1 MLIKGGPVASLMA
14 ETQGRQIVR
23 IGDTDL
29 DGTKVVAYALAK
41 IKGIGVSTAVAICR
55 YLGINPMVKLS
66 ELDDNM
72 IRKLDWA
79 VRNVHQFA
87 PGWFVNRPKDPETG
101 KNIHLIGAD
110 LILAARNDIERE
122 KRILSWRGIRHNL
135 GLKVRGQR
143 TRTTGRIGPVAG
155 VQRKRTPGAGGEG
168 GGGQG

>member
-1 MLIKGGPVASLMA
+1 MA
-14 ETQGRQIVR
+14 EAGQGRQIVR

-29 DGTKVVAYALAK
+29 DGSKAVAYALAR

-55 YLGINPMVKLS
+55 NLGINPLVRLGELS
-66 ELDDNM
+66 EDM
-72 IRKLDWA
+72 VRKLDWSI
-79 VRNVHQFA
+79 RNLHQVA

-101 KNIHLIGAD
+101 RNVHLIGAD

-143 TRTTGRIGPVAG
+143 TRTTGRLGPVAG
-155 VQRKRTPGAGGEG
+155 VQRKRTAAGAGGG
-168 GGGQG
+168 GGVVRVKMAY